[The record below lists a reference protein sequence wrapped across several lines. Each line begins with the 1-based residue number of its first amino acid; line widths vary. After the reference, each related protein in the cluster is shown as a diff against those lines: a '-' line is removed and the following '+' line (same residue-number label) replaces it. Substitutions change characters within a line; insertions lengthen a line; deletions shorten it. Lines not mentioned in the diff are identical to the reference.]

1 MQRLYSIQY
10 LRAVAALSVVALH
23 ASNRVEAH
31 LPDAA
36 IHTLHLG
43 HAGVDLFFV
52 ISGFIMWYIGR
63 ETTQTPGDFFLRR
76 FVRVAPLY
84 WLASLSWA
92 GFAVAAGY
100 TWMKVEPVFLLQ
112 SLLFIPH
119 YSATFPEQVWPV
131 LVPGWT
137 LNYEMFF
144 YALFGLSLALPKALR
159 LLGMGAALGALVT
172 AGLLLAPETAIGK
185 TYTSPLLLEFGAGC
199 LVAELWRRFPGGIVR
214 NAVVLAAGVLAFI
227 LLAPHVDETDTWG
240 RVLGFGLPA
249 ALILM
254 GTIGISPILPH
265 WPLLERLGDASFA
278 IYVFHVLILSVVM
291 QVWNMVPGLHT
302 TGTAVTLI
310 IGFLVLISVIGLW
323 LFRAVERPLH
333 RVLMGG
339 IANFSKGGTYAK
351 R

>member
-31 LPDAA
+31 LPDGV
-36 IHTLHLG
+36 IHALHLG

-63 ETTQTPGDFFLRR
+63 ETTQSPGDFFLRR

-92 GFAVAAGY
+92 AFAIAAGY
-100 TWMKVEPVFLLQ
+100 AWMKVEAVFLLQ

-119 YSATFPEQVWPV
+119 YSATFSEQVWPV

-144 YALFGLSLALPKALR
+144 YFLFGLSLALPKALR
-159 LLGMGAALGALVT
+159 LVGMGGALGILVA
-172 AGLLLAPETAIGK
+172 AGLLLSPESAIGK

-199 LVAELWRRFPGGIVR
+199 VVAELWRRFPGGIVR
-214 NAVVLAAGVLAFI
+214 NAVVLVAGVLAFV
-227 LLAPHVDETDTWG
+227 LLAPHVDEADTWG

-254 GTIGISPILPH
+254 GTIGISPIIPH

-291 QVWNMVPGLHT
+291 QVWNMVPGLHN
-302 TGTAVTLI
+302 TATAATLI
-310 IGFLVLISVIGLW
+310 VGFLVLISVIGLW

-339 IANFSKGGTYAK
+339 IAILSKGGTYAK